1 VKLRALGLLTRALA
15 NQGVLD
21 EALRVSERW
30 IAADKLDAAAHY
42 LHAMVLQEL
51 GERRRARA
59 ALQCAVYLHPE
70 FTLAHFALGN
80 HARAEARVAEARR
93 HFANAARLLEGQPAD
108 AQIPESEGL
117 TAGRL
122 REIIISLGTDT

>member
-1 VKLRALGLLTRALA
+1 MSPAIQRSLA
-15 NQGVLD
+15 ASQ
-21 EALRVSERW
+21 RW
-30 IAADKLDAAAHY
+30 IAGDKLDAAAHY

-51 GERRRARA
+51 GDRAGARA
-59 ALQCAVYLHPE
+59 ALQCAVYLQPE

-93 HFANAARLLEGQPAD
+93 HFANAAHLLHGLPAD
-108 AQIPESEGL
+108 QPVPESEGL

-122 REIIISLGTDT
+122 REIITALGSDS